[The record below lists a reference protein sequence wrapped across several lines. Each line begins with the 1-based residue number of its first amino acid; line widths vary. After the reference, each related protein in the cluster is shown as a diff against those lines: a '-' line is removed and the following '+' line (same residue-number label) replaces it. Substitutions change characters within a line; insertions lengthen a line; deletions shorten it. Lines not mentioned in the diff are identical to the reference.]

1 MELKE
6 VYTVVGKPGLYRYVA
21 NAPRGIIMESL
32 LDKKRLR
39 VDMSANVST
48 LAEIA
53 IYTSEGEF
61 PLWKVLNAMRAYQK
75 EIYAIGKTTTKQ
87 EVVELFAK
95 IVPNYDTERVYE
107 SNMRKVMKWYTILS
121 DNGMNDFTTE
131 SRDEGKDAKADR
143 QESPNE

>member
-1 MELKE
+1 
-6 VYTVVGKPGLYRYVA
+6 
-21 NAPRGIIMESL
+21 
-32 LDKKRLR
+32 
-39 VDMSANVST
+39 MSANVST

-61 PLWKVLNAMRAYQK
+61 PLWKVLNAMRTYQK

-87 EVVELFAK
+87 EVVDLFAK

-121 DNGMNDFTTE
+121 DNGMDDFTTE

>member
-21 NAPRGIIMESL
+21 NAPHGIIMESL

-61 PLWKVLNAMRAYQK
+61 PLWKVLNAMRTYQK
-75 EIYAIGKTTTKQ
+75 EIYAIGKTTTK
-87 EVVELFAK
+87 
-95 IVPNYDTERVYE
+95 T
-107 SNMRKVMKWYTILS
+107 S
-121 DNGMNDFTTE
+121 
-131 SRDEGKDAKADR
+131 
-143 QESPNE
+143 